1 MAKVTFKGIWEV
13 LKDAFK
19 GFSEHKVP
27 KLAASLAYYTVFS
40 IGPLLLVIISLAGFF
55 LGREAVEGSIYT
67 QLDSFVGKE
76 AAAQIQEIVGNAFK
90 SGNSG
95 IGAVIGIITLLI
107 GATTMFGE
115 LQDSINTI
123 WGLKPKPKQGLW
135 VLIKNRLLS
144 FGIIGV
150 LGFLLLV
157 SLAVTAVIA
166 GLSDR
171 IQQMVPAIGP
181 ALMFVITGLLTLAIT
196 TALFAVIFKVLPDAK
211 MEWNQVWPGAIAT
224 SILFLIGK
232 FAISFYIGTSD
243 IGSSFG
249 TAGSMIILLV
259 WVYYSSIILY
269 FGAEFTRAYDVKY
282 TKGIIP
288 NKYAVT
294 QNTVV
299 IEGDKPVAQQ
309 VREQL
314 AQPHTQFGT
323 EEKEEKHEEHPKQK
337 ESKPDIRKRKPQPTL
352 VYEQV
357 YTASYNAKAKDAKPG
372 NDGLYRIK
380 VEQKKPVGMG
390 MALAGLLL
398 FFVNTAVDQSKEAS
412 A

>member
-1 MAKVTFKGIWEV
+1 MAKVTFKGIWQV

-19 GFSEHKVP
+19 GFSDHKVP
-27 KLAASLAYYTVFS
+27 KLSASLAYYTVFS
-40 IGPLLLVIISLAGFF
+40 IGPLLLVIIALAGFF
-55 LGREAVEGSIYT
+55 LGREAVEGSLYS
-67 QLDSFVGKE
+67 QLDSFIGKE

-90 SGNSG
+90 SGDSS
-95 IGAVIGIITLLI
+95 IGATVGIIVLLI

-144 FGIIGV
+144 FGLIAV

-171 IQQMVPAIGP
+171 IQQLVPSIGP
-181 ALMFVITGLLTLAIT
+181 AVMFVITGLLTLAIT
-196 TALFAVIFKVLPDAK
+196 TFLFAVVFKVLPDAK
-211 MEWNQVWPGAIAT
+211 MEWRQVWPGAIAT

-232 FAISFYIGTSD
+232 FAISFYIGQSD

-249 TAGSMIILLV
+249 AAGSMIILLV
-259 WVYYSSIILY
+259 WIYYSSIILY

-294 QNTVV
+294 QTTLVV
-299 IEGDKPVAQQ
+299 EGDKPVTSQI
-309 VREQL
+309 REQL
-314 AQPHTQFGT
+314 TQPHAQYGQQYNETQQEG
-323 EEKEEKHEEHPKQK
+323 KQAQK
-337 ESKPDIRKRKPQPTL
+337 EPKPDIRKRKPQPTL

-357 YTASYNAKAKDAKPG
+357 YTASYNAKAAKPD
-372 NDGLYRIK
+372 NDGLYRIR
-380 VEQKKPVGMG
+380 VEQKKPTSIGV
-390 MALAGLLL
+390 ALAGLLL
-398 FFVNTAVDQSKEAS
+398 FFVNTAVDQSKEAR